1 MGVLK
6 DNYPS
11 LRYAMG
17 FRVGDTA
24 LPDPTVFTGAESDL
38 DTLGKRDAT
47 GLLHRHMVATKHPL
61 KFEWHNIPWSLITR
75 ICELVRSDKFQFTY
89 FDPAVG
95 APRTMNA
102 YVGDRSWEVVS
113 AVPGDEPIG
122 TLKFSVIE
130 Y

>member
-1 MGVLK
+1 
-6 DNYPS
+6 
-11 LRYAMG
+11 MG
-17 FRVGDTA
+17 FRVGNVA
-24 LPDPTVFTGAESDL
+24 LPDPTVFTGLESDL

-47 GLLHRHMVATKHPL
+47 GMLHRNMVATKHPL
-61 KFEWHNIPWSLITR
+61 KFEWHNIPWSMIMR
-75 ICELVRSDKFQFTY
+75 ICALVRADKFQFTY

-95 APRTMNA
+95 EARTMDA